1 MWYCYKKDLP
11 DNIVTRIGLDINETI
26 DIKVSSSSFPE
37 VNSLKEMKDF
47 LMNADMS
54 KINP

>member
-1 MWYCYKKDLP
+1 MWYCYKQNRP
-11 DNIVTRIGLDINETI
+11 DDFVRIGLDINEDI